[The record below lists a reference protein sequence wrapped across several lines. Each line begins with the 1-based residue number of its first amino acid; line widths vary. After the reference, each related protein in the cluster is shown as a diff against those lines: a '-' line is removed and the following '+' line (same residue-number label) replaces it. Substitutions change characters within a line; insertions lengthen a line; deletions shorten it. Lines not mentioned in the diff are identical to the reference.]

1 MLETNSQTVPSK
13 NLKSKTAIV
22 TSLRVRLAQILGKR
36 AFLAFGI
43 VTLLVAGLLSA
54 INLASHYALKLYIE
68 DQLSR
73 LSWDIALYQTTDFS
87 ISAEVSPELRKIA
100 GIQRVESLSFLR
112 SKPPP
117 EAILMV
123 DGKPLASPWV
133 SVLSATDVS
142 LLPPEARPT
151 ATNGNNAFLALVGPE
166 QHMGKAY
173 LALQGSRRFTVRVY
187 SEHKKTSAGVFDMA
201 LGGIVRLERSEVNR
215 YFMDE
220 IGSISFVPYIGVILV
235 VPHSFELLQRFDAL
249 SRGALGDHTDIHVT
263 AGEYL
268 PEVVHLARVDR
279 KALISGWDIQGSL
292 ANLEKLN
299 AEVDRRSKS
308 LGATIFVDNAILV
321 LLKRMAEIS
330 RLIGLATL
338 LIAIPLLVI
347 AWMLASNLSSLLI
360 LNERRT
366 LGLMRLRGVPG
377 KLLGQSLLISI
388 GLGGLIGGIIGLT
401 LGTLI
406 PLYVYEGGV
415 LSWTTLA
422 RVQGPF
428 LMLLFLIVGLVL
440 VLLISRKLIRYA
452 TTISPLEASRRVA
465 VSESAQARTRFGVL
479 EWLALAIGAYKIG
492 AWIVDYHLSSYLVA
506 TEEDSAAWTN
516 FVQAAIA
523 FDRALDFVVLP
534 LFVYGLV
541 ALLVT
546 QRRLV
551 SGLLS
556 SVTYFV
562 GGKLRMLSIKH
573 MSLKPHRISSFLLIV
588 GLMASVS
595 LYPSIASKSFE
606 DRALRGAT
614 VQVGSELHVSIS
626 PTDLVS
632 AEQLEQGLGGQVQ
645 AIRGELKERLA
656 KFHNSAVTSTEYIFE
671 AILPGFFFPGYG
683 LSGVPL
689 YLIDDPQRYLKNA
702 IFEEK
707 LGVTG
712 KFSEVIA
719 ELKGQTIV
727 ASPPVAAFWNLSAGE
742 PVLLGA
748 DLSKKP
754 VLVPASGIVG
764 FLPGMPPRSISDRQ
778 SYVSAR
784 IDYLNYLSS
793 TDAYL
798 LGTMDNQRMANLKVL
813 IPRILLLV
821 RVKPEGDAGSIVKS
835 LSQALK
841 ARPLEMRELKRE
853 LKKVGGDMFI
863 FLALENMRIYLVG
876 GVLLALI
883 AILAIA
889 LTNYLEDRRTLG
901 LLRVRGVSPAQLFRF
916 FASSLLAPALLGLV
930 VGLLVAGAAGF
941 GLTNLIWS
949 LRELKSVVHLLP
961 THLVIS
967 DWTVWISLGLLVVV
981 VTIALLFSLWVFR
994 RSARTSMMEG

>member
-1 MLETNSQTVPSK
+1 M
-13 NLKSKTAIV
+13 
-22 TSLRVRLAQILGKR
+22 TSLHLRLAQILGKR

-43 VTLLVAGLLSA
+43 VTLLVAGLLAA
-54 INLASHYALKLYIE
+54 INLASHYALKLYVE

-87 ISAEVSPELRKIA
+87 ISAEVAPELRKIA
-100 GIQRVESLSFLR
+100 GIQRIESLSFLR

-133 SVLSATDVS
+133 SLLSATDAS

-151 ATNGNNAFLALVGPE
+151 AANGDRAFLALVGPE

-173 LALQGSRRFTVRVY
+173 LALQGSRRFSVRVY
-187 SEHKKTSAGVFDMA
+187 SERKKTSAGVFDMA

-235 VPHSFELLQRFDAL
+235 VPHNFAMLQRFDQL

-268 PEVVHLARVDR
+268 PEVVHLARIDR
-279 KALISGWDIQGSL
+279 TSLISGWDIEGSL
-292 ANLEKLN
+292 ENLEKLH
-299 AEVDRRSKS
+299 AQVDQKSKS
-308 LGATIFVDNAILV
+308 LGPTIFVDNAILV

-338 LIAIPLLVI
+338 LIAIPLLAI

-377 KLLGQSLLISI
+377 KWLGQSLLISI

-401 LGTLI
+401 LGTVL
-406 PLYVYEGGV
+406 PLYIYEGGI
-415 LSWTTLA
+415 LSWRTLS
-422 RVQGPF
+422 RVQGPAV
-428 LMLLFLIVGLVL
+428 MLLFLVVGLLL
-440 VLLISRKLIRYA
+440 VIFISRKLVRYA

-465 VSESAQARTRFGVL
+465 VSEIHQARTRFGAP
-479 EWLALAIGAYKIG
+479 EWLALVVGAYKMIG
-492 AWIVDYHLSSYLVA
+492 WIVDFSLSSHLLA
-506 TEEDSAAWTN
+506 GEEDSAAWIRL
-516 FVQAAIA
+516 VQAATL
-523 FDRALDFVVLP
+523 FDRALDFVALP

-541 ALLVT
+541 ALLVA

-551 SGLLS
+551 AGLLS
-556 SVTYFV
+556 AVTHFV
-562 GGKLRMLSIKH
+562 GGQLRALSLRH
-573 MSLKPHRISSFLLIV
+573 MSLKPHRIASFLLIV

-606 DRALRGAT
+606 DKALRGAT
-614 VQVGSELHVSIS
+614 VQVGSELHVTIS

-632 AEQLEQGLGGQVQ
+632 PEQLEQGLGGQVQ
-645 AIRGELKERLA
+645 AIRSELKQRLA
-656 KFHNSAVTSTEYIFE
+656 KFRHPAVTSTEYLFE

-689 YLIDDPQRYLKNA
+689 YLIDDPQRYLKSA

-712 KFSEVIA
+712 KFSEVIG
-719 ELKGQTIV
+719 ELKGQTV
-727 ASPPVAAFWNLSAGE
+727 AASAPVAAFWNLSAGE

-754 VLVPASGIVG
+754 VLVPASGVVG
-764 FLPGMPPRSISDRQ
+764 FLPGMPPRSITDRQ

-798 LGTMDNQRMANLKVL
+798 AGTMDNPKTANLKVL
-813 IPRILLLV
+813 IPRVLLLV
-821 RVKPEGDAGSIVKS
+821 RVKSEGDPGAIVKS
-835 LSQALK
+835 LAQALR
-841 ARPLEMRELKRE
+841 ARPLEVRELKRE

-916 FASSLLAPALLGLV
+916 FASSLLAPALLGLA

-967 DWTVWISLGLLVVV
+967 DWTVWISLGLLAVV

-994 RSARTSMMEG
+994 RSARTSMTEG

>member
-1 MLETNSQTVPSK
+1 VF
-13 NLKSKTAIV
+13 
-22 TSLRVRLAQILGKR
+22 SLRVRLAQILGKR

-87 ISAEVSPELRKIA
+87 VSAEVSPELRKIA
-100 GIQRVESLSFLR
+100 GIQRIESLSFLR

-151 ATNGNNAFLALVGPE
+151 ATNGNTAFLALVGPE

-308 LGATIFVDNAILV
+308 LGPTIFVDNAILV

-360 LNERRT
+360 LNERRK
-366 LGLMRLRGVPG
+366 LGLMRLRGAPG

-415 LSWTTLA
+415 LPWTTLS
-422 RVQGPF
+422 RVQGPL

-440 VLLISRKLIRYA
+440 VLLISRRLIRYA

-479 EWLALAIGAYKIG
+479 EWLALVIGAYKIG
-492 AWIVDYHLSSYLVA
+492 AWIVDYNSSSYLVA

-523 FDRALDFVVLP
+523 FDRTLDFVALP

-556 SVTYFV
+556 AVTYFV
-562 GGKLRMLSIKH
+562 GGKLRQLSIKH

-606 DRALRGAT
+606 DKALRGAT

-656 KFHNSAVTSTEYIFE
+656 KFYNPAVTSTEYIFE

-719 ELKGQTIV
+719 ELKGQTIA

-798 LGTMDNQRMANLKVL
+798 AGTMDNQRMANLKVL

-841 ARPLEMRELKRE
+841 ARPLEVRELKRE

-967 DWTVWISLGLLVVV
+967 DWTVWISLGLLAVV

>member
-1 MLETNSQTVPSK
+1 
-13 NLKSKTAIV
+13 V

-43 VTLLVAGLLSA
+43 VTLLVAGLLAA
-54 INLASHYALKLYIE
+54 INLASHHALKLYVE

-73 LSWDIALYQTTDFS
+73 LSWDIALYQTSDFT
-87 ISAEVSPELRKIA
+87 ISAEVAPKLREIQ
-100 GIQRVESLSFLR
+100 GITRIESLSFLR

-133 SVLSATDVS
+133 SILSATDIN
-142 LLPPEARPT
+142 LLPPEARPLQS
-151 ATNGNNAFLALVGPE
+151 NPDGAFLALVGPE
-166 QHMGKAY
+166 QHMGKAF
-173 LALQGSRRFTVRVY
+173 LALQGSRFFSVRVY
-187 SEHKKTSAGVFDMA
+187 SAHKKKSSGLFN
-201 LGGIVRLERSEVNR
+201 LPLRGILRLERSEVNR

-235 VPHSFELLQRFDAL
+235 VPHNFELLQRFDAL
-249 SRGALGDHTDIHVT
+249 SRGALGDDADIHVT

-279 KALISGWDIQGSL
+279 QALISGWDIPGSL
-292 ANLEKLN
+292 AKLERLHDQVEQESR
-299 AEVDRRSKS
+299 A
-308 LGATIFVDNAILV
+308 LGPTIFVDNAILV

-338 LIAIPLLVI
+338 LIAIPLLGI

-360 LNERRT
+360 LNERRK

-377 KLLGQSLLISI
+377 KLLGQSLLLSI

-401 LGTLI
+401 LGTLV
-406 PLYVYEGGV
+406 PLYVYEGRAF
-415 LSWTTLA
+415 SWETLA
-422 RVQGPF
+422 QVQSPL

-440 VLLISRKLIRYA
+440 VLMISRRLVHYA
-452 TTISPLEASRRVA
+452 TTISPLEAARRVA
-465 VSESAQARTRFGVL
+465 VSEAGQARVRFAIF
-479 EWLALAIGAYKIG
+479 EWLALLLGAYKIG
-492 AWIVDYHLSSYLVA
+492 AWVFDFQLSSHV
-506 TEEDSAAWTN
+506 TSNEDDGALWTG
-516 FVQAAIA
+516 FVQAVSTL
-523 FDRALDFVVLP
+523 DRALDFVALP

-541 ALLVT
+541 ALLVG
-546 QRRLV
+546 QRRLIG
-551 SGLLS
+551 GLLS

-562 GGKLRMLSIKH
+562 GGKLRSLSLKH
-573 MSLKPHRISSFLLIV
+573 MSLKPHRIASFLLII

-606 DRALRGAT
+606 DKAMRGAT
-614 VQVGSELHVSIS
+614 VQVGSELHVSIN
-626 PTDLVS
+626 PNDLVN

-645 AIRGELKERLA
+645 AIRSSLKERLA
-656 KFHNSAVTSTEYIFE
+656 RFQHADVDSIEYLFE

-689 YLIDDPQRYLKNA
+689 YLLDDPQRYLRTA

-707 LGVTG
+707 LGVSA

-719 ELKGQTIV
+719 ALNNQTV
-727 ASPPVAAFWNLSAGE
+727 AASPPVAAFWNLGPGE

-748 DLSKKP
+748 DLNKRP
-754 VLVPASGIVG
+754 VLVPAGGVIG

-784 IDYLNYLSS
+784 IDYLNYLASN
-793 TDAYL
+793 DAYL
-798 LGTMDNQRMANLKVL
+798 SATMDNPSIGNLKVL

-821 RVKPEGDAGSIVKS
+821 RAKPDADAGAIVKS
-835 LSQALK
+835 MTQVLK
-841 ARPLEMRELKRE
+841 ARPLEVRELKRE

-901 LLRVRGVSPAQLFRF
+901 LLRVRGVSPILLFRF

-961 THLVIS
+961 TRLMIS
-967 DWTVWISLGLLVVV
+967 DWTVWISLGLLAVVV
-981 VTIALLFSLWVFR
+981 AIALLFSLWVFR
-994 RSARTSMMEG
+994 RSARTSMTEG

>member
-1 MLETNSQTVPSK
+1 MS
-13 NLKSKTAIV
+13 
-22 TSLRVRLAQILGKR
+22 SLRVRLAQILGKR
-36 AFLAFGI
+36 AFFAFGI
-43 VTLLVAGLLSA
+43 VTLLVAGLLAA

-73 LSWDIALYQTTDFS
+73 LSWDIALYQTTDFT
-87 ISAEVSPELRKIA
+87 ISAEVSPELRKIN

-133 SVLSATDVS
+133 SILSATEVS

-151 ATNGNNAFLALVGPE
+151 AARSDGAFLALVGPE
-166 QHMGKAY
+166 QHMGKAF

-187 SEHKKTSAGVFDMA
+187 SEHKKTSAGVFDMP
-201 LGGIVRLERSEVNR
+201 LRGIVRLERSEVNR

-235 VPHSFELLQRFDAL
+235 VPHNFELLQRFDAL

-268 PEVVHLARVDR
+268 PEVVHLARIDR
-279 KALISGWDIQGSL
+279 KALISGWDIEGSL

-299 AEVDRRSKS
+299 AEVDRRAKS
-308 LGATIFVDNAILV
+308 LGPTIFVDNAILV
-321 LLKRMAEIS
+321 LLKRMADIS

-338 LIAIPLLVI
+338 LIAIPLLAI

-360 LNERRT
+360 LNERRK

-377 KLLGQSLLISI
+377 KLLGQSLLITI
-388 GLGGLIGGIIGLT
+388 GAGGLIGGVIGLS

-406 PLYVYEGGV
+406 PLYVYEGGM
-415 LSWTTLA
+415 LSWETMS
-422 RVQGPF
+422 RVQGPL
-428 LMLLFLIVGLVL
+428 LMLFFLIVGLLL

-465 VSESAQARTRFGVL
+465 VSESAQARTRFGWL
-479 EWLALAIGAYKIG
+479 EWLALVIGAYKIVT
-492 AWIVDYHLSSYLVA
+492 WIVDYNFSSHLVA
-506 TEEDSAAWTN
+506 GEEDSAAWSG
-516 FVQAAIA
+516 FVQAVIAI
-523 FDRALDFVVLP
+523 DRALDFVALP

-541 ALLVT
+541 ALLVA
-546 QRRLV
+546 QRTLI
-551 SGLLS
+551 SWLLS
-556 SVTYFV
+556 AVTYFV
-562 GGKLRMLSIKH
+562 GGKLRMLSLKH
-573 MSLKPHRISSFLLIV
+573 MSLKPHRIASFLLIV

-606 DRALRGAT
+606 DKALRGAT
-614 VQVGSELHVSIS
+614 VQVGSELHVSIN
-626 PTDLVS
+626 PNDLVS
-632 AEQLEQGLGGQVQ
+632 AEQLEQGLGGQVE
-645 AIRGELKERLA
+645 AIRSSLKERLA
-656 KFHNSAVTSTEYIFE
+656 KFQHPAVTSSEYIFE

-689 YLIDDPQRYLKNA
+689 YLIDDPQRYLKSA
-702 IFEEK
+702 IYEEK

-712 KFSEVIA
+712 RFSEVIA
-719 ELKGQTIV
+719 ELKAQTIA

-748 DLSKKP
+748 DLNKKP
-754 VLVPASGIVG
+754 VLVPASGVVG

-798 LGTMDNQRMANLKVL
+798 AGTMDNPRMANLKVL

-821 RVKPEGDAGSIVKS
+821 RVRPDGDAQAIVKLMS
-835 LSQALK
+835 DALK
-841 ARPLEMRELKRE
+841 TRPLEVRELKRE

-901 LLRVRGVSPAQLFRF
+901 LLRVRGVSPVLLFRF

-930 VGLLVAGAAGF
+930 VGLVVAAAAGF

-961 THLVIS
+961 TRLVIS
-967 DWTVWISLGLLVVV
+967 DWTVWISLGLLAVV

-994 RSARTSMMEG
+994 RSARTSMTEG

>member
-1 MLETNSQTVPSK
+1 M
-13 NLKSKTAIV
+13 
-22 TSLRVRLAQILGKR
+22 
-36 AFLAFGI
+36 AFGI
-43 VTLLVAGLLSA
+43 VTLLVAGLLAA
-54 INLASHYALKLYIE
+54 IHLASHHALKLYVE

-73 LSWDIALYQTTDFS
+73 LSWDIALYQTSDFT
-87 ISAEVSPELRKIA
+87 ISAEVGPKLRA
-100 GIQRVESLSFLR
+100 IQGLTRVESLSFLR

-133 SVLSATDVS
+133 SILSATDIN
-142 LLPPEARPT
+142 LLPPEARPA
-151 ATNGNNAFLALVGPE
+151 ATQKDGAFLALIGPE
-166 QHMGKAY
+166 QHMGKAF
-173 LALQGSRRFTVRVY
+173 LALQGSRSFSVRVY
-187 SEHKKTSAGVFDMA
+187 SEHKKQSAGLFS
-201 LGGIVRLERSEVNR
+201 LRLRGIVRLERSEVNR

-235 VPHSFELLQRFDAL
+235 VPHNFELLQRFDAL
-249 SRGALGDHTDIHVT
+249 SRGALGDHADIHVT

-279 KALISGWDIQGSL
+279 KALISGWDIPGSL
-292 ANLEKLN
+292 ARLEKLH
-299 AEVDRRSKS
+299 AEVEQESRA
-308 LGATIFVDNAILV
+308 LGPTIFVDNAILV

-330 RLIGLATL
+330 RLIGVATL
-338 LIAIPLLVI
+338 LIAIPLLGI
-347 AWMLASNLSSLLI
+347 AWTLASNLSSLLI
-360 LNERRT
+360 LNERRK

-388 GLGGLIGGIIGLT
+388 GLGGLIGGTIGLI

-406 PLYVYEGGV
+406 PLYIYEGGV
-415 LSWTTLA
+415 VSWETLTQ
-422 RVQGPF
+422 VQRPL

-440 VLLISRKLIRYA
+440 VLLISRRLVRYA

-465 VSESAQARTRFGVL
+465 VSETGQAGARWPIL
-479 EWLALAIGAYKIG
+479 EWLALLIGAYKIG
-492 AWIVDYHLSSYLVA
+492 GWIFDFQISSYL
-506 TEEDSAAWTN
+506 TINEDDGAWWTGIA
-516 FVQAAIA
+516 QAVSA
-523 FDRALDFVVLP
+523 FDRALDFVALP

-541 ALLVT
+541 ALLVA
-546 QRRLV
+546 QRRLI
-551 SGLLS
+551 GALLG

-562 GGKLRMLSIKH
+562 GGKLRSLSLKH

-606 DRALRGAT
+606 DKAMRGAT
-614 VQVGSELHVSIS
+614 VQVGSELHISIN
-626 PTDLVS
+626 PNDLVS
-632 AEQLEQGLGGQVQ
+632 AEQLDQGLGGQIQ
-645 AIRGELKERLA
+645 AMRTVVKNRLA
-656 KFHNSAVTSTEYIFE
+656 AFQHGDVLSVDPLFE

-683 LSGVPL
+683 MSGVPL
-689 YLIDDPQRYLKNA
+689 YLLDDTQRYLKNA

-707 LGVTG
+707 LGVSA
-712 KFSEVIA
+712 KFSDVINVLGEQQIA
-719 ELKGQTIV
+719 
-727 ASPPVAAFWNLSAGE
+727 ASPPVAAFWDLGPGE
-742 PVLLGA
+742 PVLLGG
-748 DLSKKP
+748 DLNKKP
-754 VLVPASGIVG
+754 VLVPAGGVVG

-778 SYVSAR
+778 SFVSAR

-798 LGTMDNQRMANLKVL
+798 VGSADNRLMENLKVL
-813 IPRILLLV
+813 VPRILLLV
-821 RVKPEGDAGSIVKS
+821 RVRPNGDTDAIVNSIT
-835 LSQALK
+835 QTLK
-841 ARPLEMRELKRE
+841 ARPLEVRELKRE

-883 AILAIA
+883 AILSIA

-901 LLRVRGVSPAQLFRF
+901 LLRVRGVSPVLLFRF
-916 FASSLLAPALLGLV
+916 FVSSLLAPALLGLA
-930 VGLLVAGAAGF
+930 VGLLVAAAAGF

-967 DWTVWISLGLLVVV
+967 DWTVWISLGLLAMV

-994 RSARTSMMEG
+994 RSARASMTEG

>member
-1 MLETNSQTVPSK
+1 
-13 NLKSKTAIV
+13 V
-22 TSLRVRLAQILGKR
+22 TRLHVRLARILGKR
-36 AFLAFGI
+36 AFFAFGI
-43 VTLLVAGLLSA
+43 VTLLVAGLLAA

-87 ISAEVSPELRKIA
+87 ISAEVSPALRKIT

-151 ATNGNNAFLALVGPE
+151 AANGNNAFLALVGPE

-235 VPHSFELLQRFDAL
+235 VPYNFELLQRFDAL
-249 SRGALGDHTDIHVT
+249 SRGSLGDHADIHVT

-268 PEVVHLARVDR
+268 PEVVHLARIDR
-279 KALISGWDIQGSL
+279 KALISGWDISGSL
-292 ANLEKLN
+292 ANLERLH
-299 AEVDRRSKS
+299 AEVDEKIKS
-308 LGATIFVDNAILV
+308 LGPTIFLDNAILV

-338 LIAIPLLVI
+338 LIAIPLLAI

-360 LNERRT
+360 LNERRK

-377 KLLGQSLLISI
+377 RLLGQSLLISI
-388 GLGGLIGGIIGLT
+388 GLGGMIGGVIGLT
-401 LGTLI
+401 LGTVI

-415 LSWTTLA
+415 LSWQTLS
-422 RVQGPF
+422 RVQGPA
-428 LMLLFLIVGLVL
+428 LMLLFLIVGLML
-440 VLLISRKLIRYA
+440 VLLISRRLVRYA

-465 VSESAQARTRFGVL
+465 VSELTQARAGFGAL
-479 EWLALAIGAYKIG
+479 EWLALIIGAAKISG
-492 AWIVDYHLSSYLVA
+492 WIIDYNLTSHLVA
-506 TEEDSAAWTN
+506 GEEDSATWTQ
-516 FVQAAIA
+516 FVQAATMV
-523 FDRALDFVVLP
+523 DRALDFIALP

-541 ALLVT
+541 ALLVA
-546 QRRLV
+546 QRSVV

-562 GGKLRMLSIKH
+562 GGRLRTLSLKH

-606 DRALRGAT
+606 DKALRGAT

-656 KFHNSAVTSTEYIFE
+656 KFQNPAVTATEYIFE

-719 ELKGQTIV
+719 DLKGQTIA

-748 DLSKKP
+748 DVSKKP

-798 LGTMDNQRMANLKVL
+798 AGTMDNQRMAHLKVL

-821 RVKPEGDAGSIVKS
+821 RVKPDGDAGSIVKS
-835 LSQALK
+835 LTQALK
-841 ARPLEMRELKRE
+841 ARPLEVRELKRE

-916 FASSLLAPALLGLV
+916 FASSLLAPALLGLA

-994 RSARTSMMEG
+994 RSARTSMTEG

>member
-1 MLETNSQTVPSK
+1 M
-13 NLKSKTAIV
+13 
-22 TSLRVRLAQILGKR
+22 
-36 AFLAFGI
+36 AFGI
-43 VTLLVAGLLSA
+43 VTLLVAGLLAA
-54 INLASHYALKLYIE
+54 IHLASHHALKLYVE

-73 LSWDIALYQTTDFS
+73 LSWDIALYQTSDFT
-87 ISAEVSPELRKIA
+87 ISAEVGPKLRA
-100 GIQRVESLSFLR
+100 IQGLTRVESLSFLR

-133 SVLSATDVS
+133 SILSATDIN
-142 LLPPEARPT
+142 LLPPEARPA
-151 ATNGNNAFLALVGPE
+151 ATQKDGAFLALIGPE
-166 QHMGKAY
+166 QHMGKAF
-173 LALQGSRRFTVRVY
+173 LALQGSRSFSVRVY
-187 SEHKKTSAGVFDMA
+187 SEHKKQSAGLFS
-201 LGGIVRLERSEVNR
+201 LRLRGIVRLERSEVNR

-235 VPHSFELLQRFDAL
+235 VPHNFELLQRFDAL
-249 SRGALGDHTDIHVT
+249 SRGALGDHADIHVT

-279 KALISGWDIQGSL
+279 KALISGWDIPGSL
-292 ANLEKLN
+292 ARLEKLH
-299 AEVDRRSKS
+299 AEVEQESRA
-308 LGATIFVDNAILV
+308 LGPTIFVDNAILV

-338 LIAIPLLVI
+338 LIAIPLLGI

-360 LNERRT
+360 LNERRK

-388 GLGGLIGGIIGLT
+388 GLGGLIGGTIGLI

-406 PLYVYEGGV
+406 PLYIYEGGV
-415 LSWTTLA
+415 VSWETLTQ
-422 RVQGPF
+422 VQRPL

-440 VLLISRKLIRYA
+440 VLLISRRLVRYA

-465 VSESAQARTRFGVL
+465 VSETGQAGARWPIL
-479 EWLALAIGAYKIG
+479 EWLALLVGAYKIG
-492 AWIVDYHLSSYLVA
+492 GWIFDFQLSSYL
-506 TEEDSAAWTN
+506 TINEDDGAWWTGIA
-516 FVQAAIA
+516 QAVSA
-523 FDRALDFVVLP
+523 FDRALDFVALP

-541 ALLVT
+541 ALLVA
-546 QRRLV
+546 QRRLI
-551 SGLLS
+551 GALLG

-562 GGKLRMLSIKH
+562 GGKLRSLSLKH

-606 DRALRGAT
+606 DKAMRGAT
-614 VQVGSELHVSIS
+614 VQVGSELHISIN
-626 PTDLVS
+626 PNDLVS
-632 AEQLEQGLGGQVQ
+632 AEQLDQGLGGQIQ
-645 AIRGELKERLA
+645 AMRTVVKNRLA
-656 KFHNSAVTSTEYIFE
+656 AFQHGDVLSVDPLFE

-683 LSGVPL
+683 MSGVPL
-689 YLIDDPQRYLKNA
+689 YLLDDTQRYLKNA

-707 LGVTG
+707 LGVSA
-712 KFSEVIA
+712 KFSDVINVLGEQQIA
-719 ELKGQTIV
+719 
-727 ASPPVAAFWNLSAGE
+727 ASPPVAAFWDLGPGE
-742 PVLLGA
+742 PVLLGG
-748 DLSKKP
+748 DLNKKP
-754 VLVPASGIVG
+754 VLVPAGGVVG

-778 SYVSAR
+778 SFVSAR

-798 LGTMDNQRMANLKVL
+798 VGSADNRLMENLKVL
-813 IPRILLLV
+813 VPRILLLV
-821 RVKPEGDAGSIVKS
+821 RVRPNGDTDAIVNSIT
-835 LSQALK
+835 QTLK
-841 ARPLEMRELKRE
+841 ARPLEVRELKRE

-883 AILAIA
+883 AILSIA

-901 LLRVRGVSPAQLFRF
+901 LLRVRGVSPVLLFRF
-916 FASSLLAPALLGLV
+916 FVSSLLAPALLGLA
-930 VGLLVAGAAGF
+930 VGLLVAAAAGF

-967 DWTVWISLGLLVVV
+967 DWTVWISLGLLAVV

-994 RSARTSMMEG
+994 RSARASMTEG

>member
-1 MLETNSQTVPSK
+1 
-13 NLKSKTAIV
+13 V

-43 VTLLVAGLLSA
+43 VTLLVAGLLAA
-54 INLASHYALKLYIE
+54 IHLASHHALKLYVE

-73 LSWDIALYQTTDFS
+73 LSWDIALYQTSDFT
-87 ISAEVSPELRKIA
+87 ISAEVAPKLHEIR
-100 GIQRVESLSFLR
+100 GITRIESLSFLR

-133 SVLSATDVS
+133 SILSATDVN
-142 LLPPEARPT
+142 LLPPEARPLQS
-151 ATNGNNAFLALVGPE
+151 NPDGAFLALVGPE
-166 QHMGKAY
+166 QHMGKAF
-173 LALQGSRRFTVRVY
+173 LALQGSRFFSVRVY
-187 SEHKKTSAGVFDMA
+187 SVHKKKSSGLFN
-201 LGGIVRLERSEVNR
+201 LPLRGILRLERSEVNR

-235 VPHSFELLQRFDAL
+235 VPHNFELLQRFDAL
-249 SRGALGDHTDIHVT
+249 SRGALGDQADIHVT

-279 KALISGWDIQGSL
+279 QALISGWDIPGSL
-292 ANLEKLN
+292 AKLE
-299 AEVDRRSKS
+299 S
-308 LGATIFVDNAILV
+308 LHARVEEESRALGPTIFVDNAILV

-338 LIAIPLLVI
+338 LIAIPLLGI

-360 LNERRT
+360 LNERRK

-406 PLYVYEGGV
+406 PLYVYEGRAF
-415 LSWTTLA
+415 SWQTVMQ
-422 RVQGPF
+422 VQSPL
-428 LMLLFLIVGLVL
+428 LMLLFLIVGLLL
-440 VLLISRKLIRYA
+440 VLLISRRLVRYA
-452 TTISPLEASRRVA
+452 TTISPLEAARRVA
-465 VSESAQARTRFGVL
+465 VSEAGQARVRFTVFEG
-479 EWLALAIGAYKIG
+479 LALILGAYKIG
-492 AWIVDYHLSSYLVA
+492 AWIFDFQLSSYL
-506 TEEDSAAWTN
+506 TSDEDEGASWTR
-516 FVQAAIA
+516 FVQAVSTL
-523 FDRALDFVVLP
+523 DRALDFVALP

-541 ALLVT
+541 ALLVA
-546 QRRLV
+546 QRRLIG
-551 SGLLS
+551 GLLS

-562 GGKLRMLSIKH
+562 GGKLRSLSLKH
-573 MSLKPHRISSFLLIV
+573 MSLKPHRIASFLLII

-606 DRALRGAT
+606 DKAMRGAT
-614 VQVGSELHVSIS
+614 VQVGSELHVSIN
-626 PTDLVS
+626 PNDLVN

-645 AIRGELKERLA
+645 AIRTSLKERLA
-656 KFHNSAVTSTEYIFE
+656 KFQHTDVASIEYLFE

-689 YLIDDPQRYLKNA
+689 YLLEDPQRYLKRA

-707 LGVTG
+707 LGVSA

-719 ELKGQTIV
+719 TLKDQMV
-727 ASPPVAAFWNLSAGE
+727 AASPPVAAFWNLGPGE

-748 DLSKKP
+748 DLNKKP
-754 VLVPASGIVG
+754 VLVPAGGVIG

-784 IDYLNYLSS
+784 IDYLNYLASN
-793 TDAYL
+793 DAYL
-798 LGTMDNQRMANLKVL
+798 SAAMDNPSIGNLKVL

-821 RVKPEGDAGSIVKS
+821 RLKPDADAGPIVKS
-835 LSQALK
+835 MTQVLK
-841 ARPLEMRELKRE
+841 ARPLEVRELKRE

-876 GVLLALI
+876 GVSLALI

-901 LLRVRGVSPAQLFRF
+901 LLRVRGVSPVLLCRF

-961 THLVIS
+961 TRLMIS
-967 DWTVWISLGLLVVV
+967 DWTVWISLGLLAVV

-994 RSARTSMMEG
+994 RSARTSMTEG

>member
-1 MLETNSQTVPSK
+1 VN
-13 NLKSKTAIV
+13 
-22 TSLRVRLAQILGKR
+22 SLRVRLAKILGRR
-36 AFLAFGI
+36 AFFAFGI
-43 VTLLVAGLLSA
+43 VTLLVAGLLAA

-73 LSWDIALYQTTDFS
+73 LSWDIALYQTTDFT
-87 ISAEVSPELRKIA
+87 ISAEVTPELKKIA

-133 SVLSATDVS
+133 SILAATDS
-142 LLPPEARPT
+142 ALLPPEARPT
-151 ATNGNNAFLALVGPE
+151 PANVDGAFLALVGPE

-173 LALQGSRRFTVRVY
+173 LALQGARRFTVRVY
-187 SEHKKTSAGVFDMA
+187 SEHKKTSAGVFDMPVR
-201 LGGIVRLERSEVNR
+201 GIVRLERSEVNR

-235 VPHSFELLQRFDAL
+235 VPYSFELLQRFDAL

-268 PEVVHLARVDR
+268 PEVVHLARIDR

-292 ANLEKLN
+292 ANLEKLH
-299 AEVDRRSKS
+299 AEIDQKIKS
-308 LGATIFVDNAILV
+308 LGPTIFLDNAILV

-338 LIAIPLLVI
+338 LIAIPLLGI

-377 KLLGQSLLISI
+377 KLLGQSLLITI
-388 GLGGLIGGIIGLT
+388 GLGGLIGGVIGLV

-406 PLYVYEGGV
+406 PLYVYEKGA
-415 LSWTTLA
+415 LSWQTIA
-422 RVQGPF
+422 RVQGP
-428 LMLLFLIVGLVL
+428 LVMLLFLIVGLIL
-440 VLLISRKLIRYA
+440 VLLISRKLVRYA

-465 VSESAQARTRFGVL
+465 VTESAHARTRFGVL
-479 EWLALAIGAYKIG
+479 EWLALILGAYKIG
-492 AWIVDYHLSSYLVA
+492 SWVFSFYPAVYLP
-506 TEEDSAAWTN
+506 TSEEDSATWSG
-516 FVQAAIA
+516 FVQSVTAL
-523 FDRALDFVVLP
+523 DRALDFVALP

-541 ALLVT
+541 ALLVV

-551 SGLLS
+551 SGLLG
-556 SVTYFV
+556 SVTYLV
-562 GGKLRMLSIKH
+562 GGKLRKLSLQH
-573 MSLKPHRISSFLLIV
+573 MSLKPHRIASFLLIV

-606 DRALRGAT
+606 DKALRGAT
-614 VQVGSELHVSIS
+614 VQVGSELHVSIN
-626 PTDLVS
+626 PNDFVS

-645 AIRGELKERLA
+645 AIRAALKERLA
-656 KFHNSAVTSTEYIFE
+656 KFHHADVTAVEYIFE

-689 YLIDDPQRYLKNA
+689 YLLDDPQRYLKSA
-702 IFEEK
+702 IYEEK

-712 KFSEVIA
+712 RFSDVIT

-798 LGTMDNQRMANLKVL
+798 VGAMENPRIANLKVL

-821 RVKPEGDAGSIVKS
+821 RVKPNGDTGAIVQS
-835 LSQALK
+835 LMQTLK
-841 ARPLEMRELKRE
+841 TRPLEVRELKRE

-901 LLRVRGVSPAQLFRF
+901 LLRVRGVSPVLLFRF

-930 VGLLVAGAAGF
+930 VGLIVAGAAGF

-961 THLVIS
+961 THLVLS
-967 DWTVWISLGLLVVV
+967 DLTFWITIGLLGVVV
-981 VTIALLFSLWVFR
+981 AIALLFSLWVFR
-994 RSARTSMMEG
+994 RSARTSMTEG

>member
-1 MLETNSQTVPSK
+1 MTR
-13 NLKSKTAIV
+13 
-22 TSLRVRLAQILGKR
+22 LRVRLALILGKR
-36 AFLAFGI
+36 AFFAFGI
-43 VTLLVAGLLSA
+43 VTLLVAGLLAA
-54 INLASHYALKLYIE
+54 INLASHYALKLYVE

-73 LSWDIALYQTTDFS
+73 LSWDIALYQTSDFT
-87 ISAEVSPELRKIA
+87 ISVEVSRELRKIA
-100 GIQRVESLSFLR
+100 GLQRAESLSFLR

-133 SVLSATDVS
+133 SVLAATDTS

-151 ATNGNNAFLALVGPE
+151 TANSDGAFLALVGPE

-187 SEHKKTSAGVFDMA
+187 SEHKKTSAGLFDMP
-201 LGGIVRLERSEVNR
+201 LRGIVRLERSEVNR

-235 VPHSFELLQRFDAL
+235 VPHNFDLLKRFDEL
-249 SRGALGDHTDIHVT
+249 SRGALGDHADIHVT

-268 PEVVHLARVDR
+268 PEVVHLARIDR

-292 ANLEKLN
+292 ANLEKLH
-299 AEVDRRSKS
+299 AEVDQKTKS
-308 LGATIFVDNAILV
+308 LGPTIFVDNAILV

-338 LIAIPLLVI
+338 LIAIPLLAI
-347 AWMLASNLSSLLI
+347 AWMLASNLSALLI
-360 LNERRT
+360 LNERRK

-377 KLLGQSLLISI
+377 KLLGQSLLLSI
-388 GLGGLIGGIIGLT
+388 GLGGLLGGVIGLT
-401 LGTLI
+401 LGTVI
-406 PLYVYEGGV
+406 PLYVYEGGI
-415 LSWTTLA
+415 LSWQTLS
-422 RVQGPF
+422 RVQGPLVMLMF
-428 LMLLFLIVGLVL
+428 LVVGLVL
-440 VLLISRKLIRYA
+440 VLLISRKLVRYA

-465 VSESAQARTRFGVL
+465 ISEAAHARTRSGVL
-479 EWLALAIGAYKIG
+479 EWLALLIGAYKII
-492 AWIVDYHLSSYLVA
+492 AWIVDYNLASHLTVTEDDGA
-506 TEEDSAAWTN
+506 TWTA
-516 FVQAAIA
+516 FVQAVSMS
-523 FDRALDFVVLP
+523 DRALDFVALP

-541 ALLVT
+541 ALLVA
-546 QRRLV
+546 QRQLI
-551 SGLLS
+551 SGLLG
-556 SVTYFV
+556 SVTYIV
-562 GGKLRMLSIKH
+562 GGKLRTLSLQH

-606 DRALRGAT
+606 DKALRGAT
-614 VQVGSELHVSIS
+614 VQVGSELHVSINAS
-626 PTDLVS
+626 ELATP
-632 AEQLEQGLGGQVQ
+632 EQLEQGLGGQVQ
-645 AIRGELKERLA
+645 AIRAELKKRLGE
-656 KFHNSAVTSTEYIFE
+656 FHRADVNAVDYLFE

-712 KFSEVIA
+712 NFSNVIA
-719 ELKGQTIV
+719 ATKEQTVV

-748 DLSKKP
+748 DLNKRP

-798 LGTMDNQRMANLKVL
+798 AATMDNSRMANLKVL
-813 IPRILLLV
+813 IPRVLLLV
-821 RVKPEGDAGSIVKS
+821 RVKPGGDPGAIVKS
-835 LSQALK
+835 LMQTLK
-841 ARPLEMRELKRE
+841 TRPLEVRELKRE

-863 FLALENMRIYLVG
+863 FLALENMRIYLIG
-876 GVLLALI
+876 GMLLALI

-901 LLRVRGVSPAQLFRF
+901 LLRVRGVSPVLLFRF

-967 DWTVWISLGLLVVV
+967 NWTVWISLGLLAVVV
-981 VTIALLFSLWVFR
+981 AIALLFSLWVFR
-994 RSARTSMMEG
+994 RSARTSMTEG

>member
-1 MLETNSQTVPSK
+1 MNS
-13 NLKSKTAIV
+13 L
-22 TSLRVRLAQILGKR
+22 LVRLAKILGKR
-36 AFLAFGI
+36 AFLAFAI
-43 VTLLVAGLLSA
+43 VTMLVAGLLAA

-87 ISAEVSPELRKIA
+87 ISAEVTPALKKIT
-100 GIQRVESLSFLR
+100 GIQRVESLTFLR

-117 EAILMV
+117 EAILMI
-123 DGKPLASPWV
+123 DGQPLASPWV
-133 SVLSATDVS
+133 SILSATDIT
-142 LLPPEARPT
+142 LLPPEARPSRAQT
-151 ATNGNNAFLALVGPE
+151 DGAFLALVGPE
-166 QHMGKAY
+166 QHMGKAF
-173 LALQGSRRFTVRVY
+173 LALQGAKRFTVRVY
-187 SEHKKTSAGVFDMA
+187 SEHKKTSSGVFDIP
-201 LGGIVRLERSEVNR
+201 LRGIVRLERSEVNR

-235 VPHSFELLQRFDAL
+235 VPDDFQLLQRFDAL
-249 SRGALGDHTDIHVT
+249 SRGALGDHADIHVT

-268 PEVVHLARVDR
+268 PEVVHLARIDR
-279 KALISGWDIQGSL
+279 KALISGWDIAGSL
-292 ANLEKLN
+292 ANLERLH
-299 AEVDRRSKS
+299 AELDKQSKS
-308 LGATIFVDNAILV
+308 LGPTIFLDNAILV

-338 LIAIPLLVI
+338 LIAIPLLGI

-360 LNERRT
+360 LNERRK

-377 KLLGQSLLISI
+377 KLVGQSLLITI
-388 GLGGLIGGIIGLT
+388 GVGGFVGGVIGLT
-401 LGTLI
+401 LGTVI
-406 PLYVYEGGV
+406 PLYVYEGGI
-415 LSWTTLA
+415 LSWATLS
-422 RVQGPF
+422 RVQGP
-428 LMLLFLIVGLVL
+428 LIMLLFLVVGLIL
-440 VLLISRKLIRYA
+440 VLLISRKLVRYA

-465 VSESAQARTRFGVL
+465 VSESSHARTRFGVL
-479 EWLALAIGAYKIG
+479 EWLALIVGGFKI
-492 AWIVDYHLSSYLVA
+492 ASWVVSFSASDYLKA
-506 TEEDSAAWTN
+506 GEEDSEWWTWL
-516 FVQAAIA
+516 VQAVTA
-523 FDRALDFVVLP
+523 FDRALDFVALP

-546 QRRLV
+546 QRALV

-562 GGKLRMLSIKH
+562 GGKLRSLSLTH
-573 MSLKPHRISSFLLIV
+573 MSLKPHRIASFLLIV

-606 DRALRGAT
+606 DKALRGAT
-614 VQVGSELHVSIS
+614 VQVGSELHVSINVN
-626 PTDLVS
+626 DLAT
-632 AEQLEQGLGGQVQ
+632 AEQLEQGLGGQTQ
-645 AIRGELKERLA
+645 AIRATLKQRLA
-656 KFHNSAVTSTEYIFE
+656 SFQHPDVVAMEYLFE

-689 YLIDDPQRYLKNA
+689 YLIEDPERYLKNA
-702 IFEEK
+702 IYEEK

-712 KFSEVIA
+712 KFSDVIG
-719 ELKGQTIV
+719 ELKGQTVV

-748 DLSKKP
+748 DLNKKP
-754 VLVPASGIVG
+754 VLIPASGVVG

-784 IDYLNYLSS
+784 IDYLNYLAS

-798 LGTMDNQRMANLKVL
+798 VGTMDNPRTANLKVL

-821 RVKPEGDAGSIVKS
+821 RTKPNGDADGIVKS
-835 LSQALK
+835 LAQTLK
-841 ARPLEMRELKRE
+841 ARPLEVRELKRE

-930 VGLLVAGAAGF
+930 VGLLVALAAGF

-961 THLVIS
+961 THLVVS
-967 DWTVWISLGLLVVV
+967 DWTVWISLGLLAVV

-994 RSARTSMMEG
+994 RSARTSMLEG

>member
-1 MLETNSQTVPSK
+1 MNH
-13 NLKSKTAIV
+13 
-22 TSLRVRLAQILGKR
+22 LRVRLAQILGKR
-36 AFLAFGI
+36 ALFAFGT
-43 VTLLVAGLLSA
+43 VTLLVAGLLAA

-73 LSWDIALYQTTDFS
+73 LSWDIALYQTTDFA
-87 ISAEVSPELRKIA
+87 ISAAVTPELKKIA
-100 GIQRVESLSFLR
+100 EIQRVESLSFLR

-133 SVLSATDVS
+133 SILAATDTS
-142 LLPPEARPT
+142 LLPPEARPS
-151 ATNGNNAFLALVGPE
+151 AAKADGAFLALVGPE
-166 QHMGKAY
+166 QHMGKAF
-173 LALQGSRRFTVRVY
+173 LALQGARRFTVRVY
-187 SEHKKTSAGVFDMA
+187 SEHKKTSAGVFDMP
-201 LGGIVRLERSEVNR
+201 LRGIVRLERSEVNR

-235 VPHSFELLQRFDAL
+235 VPHSFELLKRFDEL
-249 SRGALGDHTDIHVT
+249 SRGALGDQTDIHVT

-279 KALISGWDIQGSL
+279 KALISGWDIAGSL
-292 ANLEKLN
+292 ANLEKLH
-299 AEVDRRSKS
+299 AEVEQKSKS
-308 LGATIFVDNAILV
+308 MGPTIFVDNAILV

-338 LIAIPLLVI
+338 LIAIPLLAI

-360 LNERRT
+360 LNERRK

-388 GLGGLIGGIIGLT
+388 GLGGLIGGVIGLT

-406 PLYVYEGGV
+406 PLYVYEGGM
-415 LSWTTLA
+415 LSWRTLS
-422 RVQGPF
+422 RVQGP
-428 LMLLFLIVGLVL
+428 LVMLLFLVVGLVL
-440 VLLISRKLIRYA
+440 VLLISRKLVRYA

-465 VSESAQARTRFGVL
+465 VSEATQARTRFGVL
-479 EWLALAIGAYKIG
+479 EWLALVIGGCKIV
-492 AWIVDYHLSSYLVA
+492 AWITDFNLASHLTL
-506 TEEDSAAWTN
+506 TEEDSTTWTV
-516 FVQAAIA
+516 FVQVVSM
-523 FDRALDFVVLP
+523 FDRALDFVTLP

-541 ALLVT
+541 ALLVA
-546 QRRLV
+546 QRRLI

-556 SVTYFV
+556 AVTYIV
-562 GGKLRMLSIKH
+562 GGKLRTLSLQH

-606 DRALRGAT
+606 DKALRGAT
-614 VQVGSELHVSIS
+614 VQVGSELHVSINAS
-626 PTDLVS
+626 DLVKP
-632 AEQLEQGLGGQVQ
+632 EQLELGLGGQIE
-645 AIRGELKERLA
+645 AIRTELKKRLSE
-656 KFHNSAVTSTEYIFE
+656 FHHADVTAVDYLFE

-689 YLIDDPQRYLKNA
+689 YLIDEPQRYLKNA
-702 IFEEK
+702 IFEEN

-712 KFSEVIA
+712 KFSDVIG
-719 ELKGQTIV
+719 ELKGRTVV

-748 DLSKKP
+748 DLNKKP
-754 VLVPASGIVG
+754 VLIPASGIVG
-764 FLPGMPPRSISDRQ
+764 FLPGMPPRGISDRQ

-798 LGTMDNQRMANLKVL
+798 AGAMDNERMANLKVL

-821 RVKPEGDAGSIVKS
+821 RVKPGGEPGAIVKS
-835 LSQALK
+835 LTQTLK
-841 ARPLEMRELKRE
+841 ARPLEVRELARE

-863 FLALENMRIYLVG
+863 FLALENMRIYLIG
-876 GVLLALI
+876 GMLLALI

-889 LTNYLEDRRTLG
+889 LTNYFEDRRTLG
-901 LLRVRGVSPAQLFRF
+901 LLRVRGVSPILLFRF

-967 DWTVWISLGLLVVV
+967 NWTVWISLGLLAVVV
-981 VTIALLFSLWVFR
+981 SIALLFSLWVFR

>member
-1 MLETNSQTVPSK
+1 
-13 NLKSKTAIV
+13 V

-36 AFLAFGI
+36 AFVAFGI
-43 VTLLVAGLLSA
+43 VTLLVAGLLAA

-87 ISAEVSPELRKIA
+87 ISAEVTPELRRIT

-133 SVLSATDVS
+133 SILSATDIS
-142 LLPPEARPT
+142 LLPPEARP
-151 ATNGNNAFLALVGPE
+151 AAANSDGAFLALVGPE
-166 QHMGKAY
+166 QHMGKAF

-187 SEHKKTSAGVFDMA
+187 SEHKKTSAGVFDMP
-201 LGGIVRLERSEVNR
+201 LRGIVRLERSEVNR

-235 VPHSFELLQRFDAL
+235 VPHDFGLLQRFDAL

-268 PEVVHLARVDR
+268 PEVVHLARIDR
-279 KALISGWDIQGSL
+279 KALISGWDIAGSL
-292 ANLEKLN
+292 ANLEKLHV
-299 AEVDRRSKS
+299 EVDRKSKS
-308 LGATIFVDNAILV
+308 LGPTIFVDNAILV

-330 RLIGLATL
+330 RLIGFATL
-338 LIAIPLLVI
+338 LIAIPLLAI

-360 LNERRT
+360 LNERRK

-388 GLGGLIGGIIGLT
+388 GLGGLIGGVIGLT

-415 LSWTTLA
+415 LSWTTLS
-422 RVQGPF
+422 RVQGPL
-428 LMLLFLIVGLVL
+428 LMLLFLVIGLVL

-465 VSESAQARTRFGVL
+465 VSESAQARMRFGAL
-479 EWLALAIGAYKIG
+479 EWLALIVGAYKII
-492 AWIVDYHLSSYLVA
+492 AWIVDHHLSSRLVA

-516 FVQAAIA
+516 FVQAVIA
-523 FDRALDFVVLP
+523 FDRALDFVALP

-541 ALLVT
+541 TLLVA
-546 QRRLV
+546 QRSLI
-551 SGLLS
+551 SGLLTA
-556 SVTYFV
+556 VTYFV

-573 MSLKPHRISSFLLIV
+573 MSLKPHRIASFLLIV

-606 DRALRGAT
+606 DKALRGAT
-614 VQVGSELHVSIS
+614 VQIGSELHVSIN

-632 AEQLEQGLGGQVQ
+632 VEQLEQGLGAQVQ
-645 AIRGELKERLA
+645 AIRTSLKERLA
-656 KFHNSAVTSTEYIFE
+656 AFQHPAVTSTEYIFE

-689 YLIDDPQRYLKNA
+689 YLIDDPQRYLKNV

-719 ELKGQTIV
+719 ELKGQTIA

-798 LGTMDNQRMANLKVL
+798 TATMDNPRISNLKVL
-813 IPRILLLV
+813 MPRVLLLV
-821 RVKPEGDAGSIVKS
+821 RVKPNSDASAIVKC
-835 LSQALK
+835 LSQTLK
-841 ARPLEMRELKRE
+841 ARPLEVRELTRE

-883 AILAIA
+883 AILSIA

-930 VGLLVAGAAGF
+930 VGLVVAGAAGF

-967 DWTVWISLGLLVVV
+967 DWTVWISLGLLAVV

>member
-1 MLETNSQTVPSK
+1 VS
-13 NLKSKTAIV
+13 
-22 TSLRVRLAQILGKR
+22 SLRVRLAQILGKR

-43 VTLLVAGLLSA
+43 VTLLVAGLLAA

-73 LSWDIALYQTTDFS
+73 LSWDIALYQTTDFT
-87 ISAEVSPELRKIA
+87 ISAEVSPELRKI
-100 GIQRVESLSFLR
+100 GGVERVESLTFLR

-133 SVLSATDVS
+133 SILSATDIS

-151 ATNGNNAFLALVGPE
+151 AAKADGAFLALVGPE
-166 QHMGKAY
+166 QHMGKAF

-187 SEHKKTSAGVFDMA
+187 SEHKKTSAGVFDMP
-201 LGGIVRLERSEVNR
+201 LRGIVRLERSEVNR

-235 VPHSFELLQRFDAL
+235 VPHDFGLLQRFDAL
-249 SRGALGDHTDIHVT
+249 SRGALGDHADIHVT

-268 PEVVHLARVDR
+268 PEVVHLARIDR

-308 LGATIFVDNAILV
+308 LGPTIFVDNAILV
-321 LLKRMAEIS
+321 LLKRMADIS

-338 LIAIPLLVI
+338 LIAIPLLAI

-360 LNERRT
+360 LNERRK

-377 KLLGQSLLISI
+377 KLLGQSLLITI
-388 GLGGLIGGIIGLT
+388 GAGGLIGGVIGLT

-415 LSWTTLA
+415 LSWQTMS
-422 RVQGPF
+422 RVQGPL
-428 LMLLFLIVGLVL
+428 LMLFFLVVGLLL

-465 VSESAQARTRFGVL
+465 VSESAQARTRFGWL
-479 EWLALAIGAYKIG
+479 EWLALVIGAYKIV
-492 AWIVDYHLSSYLVA
+492 AWIVDYNFSSHLVA
-506 TEEDSAAWTN
+506 GEEDSAAWTG
-516 FVQAAIA
+516 FVQAVIAI
-523 FDRALDFVVLP
+523 DRALDFVALP

-541 ALLVT
+541 ALLVA
-546 QRRLV
+546 QRTLI

-556 SVTYFV
+556 AVTYFV
-562 GGKLRMLSIKH
+562 GGKLRMLSLKH
-573 MSLKPHRISSFLLIV
+573 MSLKPHRIASFLLIV

-606 DRALRGAT
+606 DKALRGAT
-614 VQVGSELHVSIS
+614 VQVGSELHVSIN
-626 PTDLVS
+626 PNDLVS

-645 AIRGELKERLA
+645 AIRTSLKERLA
-656 KFHNSAVTSTEYIFE
+656 KFQHPAVTSTEYIFE

-689 YLIDDPQRYLKNA
+689 YLIDDPQRYLKST
-702 IFEEK
+702 IYEEK

-712 KFSEVIA
+712 RFSEVIA
-719 ELKGQTIV
+719 ELKAQTIA

-748 DLSKKP
+748 DLNKKP
-754 VLVPASGIVG
+754 VLVPASGVVG

-798 LGTMDNQRMANLKVL
+798 AGTMDNPRMANLKVL

-821 RVKPEGDAGSIVKS
+821 RVRPDGDVQAIVKS
-835 LSQALK
+835 MSGALK
-841 ARPLEMRELKRE
+841 SRPLEVRELNRE

-901 LLRVRGVSPAQLFRF
+901 LLRVRGVSPALLFRF

-930 VGLLVAGAAGF
+930 VGLVVAAAAGF

-967 DWTVWISLGLLVVV
+967 DWTAWISLGLLAVVV
-981 VTIALLFSLWVFR
+981 AIALLFSLWVFR
-994 RSARTSMMEG
+994 RSARTSMTEG

>member
-1 MLETNSQTVPSK
+1 M
-13 NLKSKTAIV
+13 
-22 TSLRVRLAQILGKR
+22 TSLRVRLAQVLGKR
-36 AFLAFGI
+36 AFFAFGI
-43 VTLLVAGLLSA
+43 VTLLVAGLLAA

-73 LSWDIALYQTTDFS
+73 LSWDIALYQTTDFT

-133 SVLSATDVS
+133 SILSATEIS

-151 ATNGNNAFLALVGPE
+151 ASNSDGAFLALVGPE
-166 QHMGKAY
+166 QHMGKAF

-187 SEHKKTSAGVFDMA
+187 SEHKKTSAGVFDMP
-201 LGGIVRLERSEVNR
+201 LRGIVRLERSEVNR

-235 VPHSFELLQRFDAL
+235 VPHDFGLLQRFDAL
-249 SRGALGDHTDIHVT
+249 SRGALGDHADIHVT

-268 PEVVHLARVDR
+268 PEVVHLARIDR

-308 LGATIFVDNAILV
+308 LGPTIFVDNAILV
-321 LLKRMAEIS
+321 LLKRMADIS

-338 LIAIPLLVI
+338 LIAIPLLAI

-360 LNERRT
+360 LNERRK

-377 KLLGQSLLISI
+377 KLLGQSLLITI
-388 GLGGLIGGIIGLT
+388 GTGGLIGGVIGLT

-415 LSWTTLA
+415 LSWETMS
-422 RVQGPF
+422 RVQGPL
-428 LMLLFLIVGLVL
+428 LMLFFLIVGLLL

-452 TTISPLEASRRVA
+452 TTISPIEASRRVA
-465 VSESAQARTRFGVL
+465 VSESAQARTRFGWL
-479 EWLALAIGAYKIG
+479 EWLALVIGAYKIV
-492 AWIVDYHLSSYLVA
+492 AWIVDYNFSSHLVA
-506 TEEDSAAWTN
+506 GEEDSTAWTG
-516 FVQAAIA
+516 FVQAVIAI
-523 FDRALDFVVLP
+523 DRALDFVALP

-541 ALLVT
+541 ALLVA
-546 QRRLV
+546 QRTLI

-556 SVTYFV
+556 AVTYFV
-562 GGKLRMLSIKH
+562 GGKLRMLSLKH
-573 MSLKPHRISSFLLIV
+573 MSLKPHRIASFLLIV

-606 DRALRGAT
+606 DKALRGAT
-614 VQVGSELHVSIS
+614 VQVGSELHLSIN
-626 PTDLVS
+626 PNDLVS

-645 AIRGELKERLA
+645 AIRSSLKERLA
-656 KFHNSAVTSTEYIFE
+656 KFQHPAVTSTEYIFE

-689 YLIDDPQRYLKNA
+689 YLIDDPQRYLKSA
-702 IFEEK
+702 IYEEK

-712 KFSEVIA
+712 RFSEVIA
-719 ELKGQTIV
+719 ELKAQTI
-727 ASPPVAAFWNLSAGE
+727 ATSPPVAAFWNLSAGE

-748 DLSKKP
+748 DLNKKP
-754 VLVPASGIVG
+754 VLVPASGVVG

-798 LGTMDNQRMANLKVL
+798 AGTMDNPRMANLKVL

-821 RVKPEGDAGSIVKS
+821 RVRPDGDVQAIVKS
-835 LSQALK
+835 MSDALK
-841 ARPLEMRELKRE
+841 SRPLEVRELKRE

-901 LLRVRGVSPAQLFRF
+901 LLRVRGVSPALLFRF
-916 FASSLLAPALLGLV
+916 FASSLLAPALLGLI
-930 VGLLVAGAAGF
+930 VGLVVAAAAGF

-967 DWTVWISLGLLVVV
+967 DWTVWISLGLLAVV

-994 RSARTSMMEG
+994 RSARTSMSEG

>member
-1 MLETNSQTVPSK
+1 MG
-13 NLKSKTAIV
+13 
-22 TSLRVRLAQILGKR
+22 SLLVRLAKILGKR

-43 VTLLVAGLLSA
+43 VTLLVAGLLAA

-73 LSWDIALYQTTDFS
+73 LSWDMALYQTTDFT
-87 ISAEVSPELRKIA
+87 ISAEVTPELKKIA
-100 GIQRVESLSFLR
+100 GIERVESLSFLR

-123 DGKPLASPWV
+123 DGQPLASPWV
-133 SVLSATDVS
+133 SILSATDIS
-142 LLPPEARPT
+142 LLPPEARPS
-151 ATNGNNAFLALVGPE
+151 AANGDGAFLALVGPE
-166 QHMGKAY
+166 QHMGKAF
-173 LALQGSRRFTVRVY
+173 LALQGAKRFTVRVY
-187 SEHKKTSAGVFDMA
+187 SEHKKTSAAVFDMP
-201 LGGIVRLERSEVNR
+201 LRGIVRLERSEVNR

-235 VPHSFELLQRFDAL
+235 VPHSFELLRRFDAL

-268 PEVVHLARVDR
+268 PEVVHLARIDR
-279 KALISGWDIQGSL
+279 KALISGWDIAGSL
-292 ANLEKLN
+292 ANLERLH
-299 AEVDRRSKS
+299 ATVDEKTKS
-308 LGATIFVDNAILV
+308 LGPTIFLDNAILV
-321 LLKRMAEIS
+321 LLKRMADIS

-338 LIAIPLLVI
+338 LIAIPLLGI

-360 LNERRT
+360 LNERRK

-377 KLLGQSLLISI
+377 KLLGQSLLVTI
-388 GLGGLIGGIIGLT
+388 GLGGLIGGVIGLA
-401 LGTLI
+401 LGTFI
-406 PLYVYEGGV
+406 PLWVYEKDE
-415 LSWTTLA
+415 LSWQTVA
-422 RVQGPF
+422 RVQGP
-428 LMLLFLIVGLVL
+428 LVMVLFLVVGLIL
-440 VLLISRKLIRYA
+440 VLLISRKLVRYA

-465 VSESAQARTRFGVL
+465 LTESAQARTRLGIL
-479 EWLALAIGAYKIG
+479 EWLALIVGGYKIG
-492 AWIVDYHLSSYLVA
+492 CWVLSFNLSGYLIA
-506 TEEDSAAWTN
+506 SEEDSEWWSGL
-516 FVQAAIA
+516 VQGATTL
-523 FDRALDFVVLP
+523 DRTLDFVALP

-541 ALLVT
+541 ALLVA
-546 QRRLV
+546 QRALV
-551 SGLLS
+551 GGLLS

-562 GGKLRMLSIKH
+562 GGKLRMLSLKH
-573 MSLKPHRISSFLLIV
+573 MSLKPHRIASFLLIV

-606 DRALRGAT
+606 DKALRGAT
-614 VQVGSELHVSIS
+614 VQVGSELHVSINVNE
-626 PTDLVS
+626 LVN
-632 AEQLEQGLGGQVQ
+632 AEQLEQGLGGQAQ
-645 AIRGELKERLA
+645 AIRAALKERLA
-656 KFHNSAVTSTEYIFE
+656 AFKHPDVDAVEYLFE

-689 YLIDDPQRYLKNA
+689 YLIDEPQSYLKNA
-702 IFEEK
+702 IYEEK

-719 ELKGQTIV
+719 ELKAQTIV
-727 ASPPVAAFWNLSAGE
+727 ASPPVAAFWNLSPGE

-784 IDYLNYLSS
+784 IDYLNYLAS

-798 LGTMDNQRMANLKVL
+798 VGTMDNPRLANLKVL
-813 IPRILLLV
+813 IPRVLLLV
-821 RVKPEGDAGSIVKS
+821 RVKPNGGTDMIVQS
-835 LSQALK
+835 LTQALK
-841 ARPLEMRELKRE
+841 ARPLEVRELKRE

-901 LLRVRGVSPAQLFRF
+901 LLRVRGVSPAQLFQF
-916 FASSLLAPALLGLV
+916 FASSLLAPALLGLA
-930 VGLLVAGAAGF
+930 VGLLVALAAGF

-961 THLVIS
+961 THLVVS
-967 DWTVWISLGLLVVV
+967 EWTVWISLGLLAVV

-994 RSARTSMMEG
+994 RSARTSMLEG

>member
-1 MLETNSQTVPSK
+1 VF
-13 NLKSKTAIV
+13 NLR
-22 TSLRVRLAQILGKR
+22 LRLAQILGKR
-36 AFLAFGI
+36 AFFAFGT
-43 VTLLVAGLLSA
+43 VTLLVAGLLAA
-54 INLASHYALKLYIE
+54 INLASHRALKLYVE

-87 ISAEVSPELRKIA
+87 ISAEVSPALAKIQ
-100 GIQRVESLSFLR
+100 GVQRVESLSFLR

-123 DGKPLASPWV
+123 DGKPLAAPWV
-133 SVLSATDVS
+133 SILSATDVS
-142 LLPPEARPT
+142 LLPPEARPR
-151 ATNGNNAFLALVGPE
+151 AANPDRAFLALVGPE

-187 SEHKKTSAGVFDMA
+187 SEHNRTSAGVFDMP
-201 LGGIVRLERSEVNR
+201 LRGVVRLERSEVNR

-235 VPHSFELLQRFDAL
+235 VPHNFTLLQRFDAL
-249 SRGALGDHTDIHVT
+249 SRGALGDHADIHVT

-268 PEVVHLARVDR
+268 PEVVHLARIDR

-292 ANLEKLN
+292 ANLEHLHAEIEQN
-299 AEVDRRSKS
+299 AKS
-308 LGATIFVDNAILV
+308 MGPTIFVDNAILV

-338 LIAIPLLVI
+338 LIAIPLLGI

-360 LNERRT
+360 LNERRK

-377 KLLGQSLLISI
+377 RLLGQSLLVSI
-388 GLGGLIGGIIGLT
+388 GLGGLVGGVIGLAI
-401 LGTLI
+401 GTAV
-406 PLYVYEGGV
+406 PLYLYEGGAISWGL
-415 LSWTTLA
+415 LST
-422 RVQGPF
+422 VQAPVS
-428 LMLLFLIVGLVL
+428 MLSFLIVGLIL
-440 VLLISRKLIRYA
+440 TLLISRRLVRYA

-465 VSESAQARTRFGVL
+465 VSESTQARVKFGVL
-479 EWLALAIGAYKIG
+479 EWMALALGAYKIVS
-492 AWIVDYHLSSYLVA
+492 WIVDASLSSLFPVA
-506 TEEDSAAWTN
+506 EDDDADWWIQVAQS
-516 FVQAAIA
+516 VSLI
-523 FDRALDFVVLP
+523 DRALDFVALP

-541 ALLVT
+541 ALLIA
-546 QRRLV
+546 QRRLIAA
-551 SGLLS
+551 LLA
-556 SVTYFV
+556 SVTHVV
-562 GGKLRMLSIKH
+562 GGKLRTLALKH
-573 MSLKPHRISSFLLIV
+573 MSLKPHRVAGFLLIV

-606 DRALRGAT
+606 DKALRGAT
-614 VQVGSELHVSIS
+614 VQVGSELHISIS
-626 PTDLVS
+626 PTDFVTP
-632 AEQLEQGLGGQVQ
+632 EQLEQALGGQVQ
-645 AIRGELKERLA
+645 AIRGALKQKLA
-656 KFHNSAVTSTEYIFE
+656 AVKRADIVSLDYVFE

-689 YLIDDPQRYLKNA
+689 YLLDDPDRYLRTA

-707 LGVTG
+707 LGITDS
-712 KFSEVIA
+712 FSQVIA
-719 ELKGQTIV
+719 TAKHNKVL
-727 ASPPVAAFWNLSAGE
+727 ASPPVAAFWNLAADE

-748 DLSKKP
+748 DLAKKP
-754 VLVPASGIVG
+754 VLVPAGGIVG

-784 IDYLNYLSS
+784 IDYLNHLAS

-798 LGTMDNQRMANLKVL
+798 AGTMDNPATANLKVL

-821 RVKPEGDAGSIVKS
+821 RTTPESNPEAIVQD
-835 LSQALK
+835 LSRTLR
-841 ARPLEMRELKRE
+841 ARPLEVRELNRE

-863 FLALENMRIYLVG
+863 FLALENMRIYLIG

-901 LLRVRGVSPAQLFRF
+901 LLRVRGVSPTQLFRF
-916 FASSLLAPALLGLV
+916 FASSLLAPALLGLA
-930 VGLLVAGAAGF
+930 VGLLVALAAGF

-961 THLVIS
+961 TRLVFS
-967 DWTVWISLGLLVVV
+967 DLTFWISVGMLGVI

-994 RSARTSMMEG
+994 RSARASMTEG